1 MLAEGAE
8 HKNHASARLP
18 AHAARRQAVRRRGR
32 GRDGAEERSRAPPQ
46 VGSQIVLDEPEVDGR
61 NVVRSHRGERTTARA
76 PDLAAALL
84 RMRAPGASVRKGA
97 WTCPPF
103 TGAKNKKERAHVT
116 AKWQPRSIRPVRRRR
131 GRRTPCSPPVYIL
144 WHAGRAPY
152 LPGPRLCACSSCGP
166 AGGEGLGAELQP
178 TGRESGEPPKAN
190 RAQVG
195 ICRHKCAPC
204 YPIVR

>member
-1 MLAEGAE
+1 MQLFKKGEVELVRMPAPVPGRTRMLAEGAE

-61 NVVRSHRGERTTARA
+61 NVVRSHRGKRTTARA

-97 WTCPPF
+97 WTCPL
-103 TGAKNKKERAHVT
+103 TRKKKESARDSEMAAAKYQAGASASRAPHPVFPSCLHPVARWT
-116 AKWQPRSIRPVRRRR
+116 RPLLTRPPPVCLLQLRASWRR
-131 GRRTPCSPPVYIL
+131 GSRR
-144 WHAGRAPY
+144 
-152 LPGPRLCACSSCGP
+152 
-166 AGGEGLGAELQP
+166 
-178 TGRESGEPPKAN
+178 
-190 RAQVG
+190 
-195 ICRHKCAPC
+195 
-204 YPIVR
+204 